1 MGLLK
6 LLPVITGL
14 FGGKTPKVGDEI
26 AKAGKKLFGGG
37 VVTGS
42 AFMYILENPEVLEAF
57 MAIDPTLGKVVV
69 YGAISVSALSALSG
83 AITYAIGR
91 SQIEGNPDES

>member
-14 FGGKTPKVGDEI
+14 FKDKTPNVGNEI

-37 VVTGS
+37 VASGS
-42 AFMYILENPEVLEAF
+42 VFMYLLENPGVLETF
-57 MAIDPTLGKVVV
+57 IEIDPTLGKVVV